1 MDRVSRKDV
10 LKINISKTI
19 RSAINEY
26 EAASM
31 IYLEDWSL
39 GNLNILVINS
49 TNNISSKVS
58 L

>member
-26 EAASM
+26 EAVSM

-39 GNLNILVINS
+39 GNINILVINS
-49 TNNISSKVS
+49 TNNISRKVS